1 MRQFRR
7 AEMPKQ
13 AEIRKQPAALAAALA
28 GALAED
34 ALVYFNPS
42 APVAKAERAGKL
54 TPLDEMYAY
63 YR

>member
-1 MRQFRR
+1 
-7 AEMPKQ
+7 MPKQ

-54 TPLDEMYAY
+54 TPLEEMYAY